1 MSNVITTANEAIEAG
16 TTAAIEQALR
26 AVRSRQDEVMER
38 WKAISSAD
46 HTASQS
52 APPGPE
58 RRKCLES
65 GSPDELAK
73 MDDEQRLLESE
84 RDQLRHT
91 ADRLHEASRA
101 AARTEAAAEL
111 PGDFSEL
118 DALLQAEADAQTALE
133 AARARADAH
142 LEQIRRKRRLAADMK
157 AKPET
162 LSRFLELRG
171 LRAEPD
177 GHFPGLDRARS
188 VSAALGVPLS

>member
-1 MSNVITTANEAIEAG
+1 MNVITEANEAIEAG
-16 TTAAIEQALR
+16 TTAAIEQAMR

-38 WKAISSAD
+38 WKAITSAD

-65 GSPDELAK
+65 GSPDDLAK
-73 MDDEQRLLESE
+73 LDDEQRLLEAE

-91 ADRLHEASRA
+91 ADRLHEAQRA
-101 AARTEAAAEL
+101 AAKSEAAESL
-111 PGDFSEL
+111 PEDFTEL

-133 AARARADAH
+133 AARAKADAH
-142 LEQIRRKRRLAADMK
+142 VEQIRRKRRLAAEVK
-157 AKPET
+157 AKPEQLT
-162 LSRFLELRG
+162 RFLELRG
-171 LRAEPD
+171 LRAAPD

-188 VSAALGVPLS
+188 VSHALGVPLQ

>member
-1 MSNVITTANEAIEAG
+1 MTIIEQSNAAIEAG

-26 AVRSRQDEVMER
+26 ATRSRQDEVMER
-38 WKAISSAD
+38 WKAITSAD

-65 GSPDELAK
+65 GSPDDLAK
-73 MDDEQRLLESE
+73 LDDEQRLLEAE

-111 PGDFSEL
+111 PADFSEL
-118 DALLQAEADAQTALE
+118 DALLQAEADAQAALE
-133 AARARADAH
+133 AARAKADAH
-142 LEQIRRKRRLAADMK
+142 VEQIRRKRRLASDLK

-162 LSRFLELRG
+162 LSRYLELRG
-171 LRAEPD
+171 LKAGPD

-188 VSAALGVPLS
+188 VSHALGVSL